1 MNNLLIK
8 IKIEWRICDMA
19 KARVIIVCKKCGEKF
34 TWSKD
39 CSNRE
44 EANKAEEWAV
54 KNIEECP
61 DCTFKAK
68 IKYEN
73 QKAQEL
79 TEELQLPKLE
89 GSEKQITW
97 ANTIRIKFIEYYNR
111 VKSLP
116 STKTNK
122 QICENFEDIIQ
133 KEITAK
139 YWIDNRYSNIEDLT
153 INKD

>member
-1 MNNLLIK
+1 
-8 IKIEWRICDMA
+8 MA
-19 KARVIIVCKKCGEKF
+19 KAKISIICKTCGEKF
-34 TWSKD
+34 TWSRE
-39 CSNRE
+39 CSNRDS
-44 EANKAEEWAV
+44 ANQTEEWAL
-54 KNIEECP
+54 KNVEECP
-61 DCTFKAK
+61 ECIFKARV
-68 IKYEN
+68 KYEN
-73 QKAQEL
+73 EQAMEMSESL
-79 TEELQLPKLE
+79 DLPKLE

>member
-1 MNNLLIK
+1 
-8 IKIEWRICDMA
+8 MA

-34 TWSKD
+34 TWSKE
-39 CSNRE
+39 CNNRE
-44 EANKAEEWAV
+44 DADKAEEWAI
-54 KNIEECP
+54 KNVEECP
-61 DCTFKAK
+61 ECTFKARV
-68 IKYEN
+68 KYEN
-73 QKAQEL
+73 EQAMEMSENL
-79 TEELQLPKLE
+79 DLPKLE
-89 GSEKQITW
+89 GSEKQIAW

-122 QICENFEDIIQ
+122 QICESFEDIIQ

-139 YWIDNRYSNIEDLT
+139 FWINNKYSNIEDLT

>member
-1 MNNLLIK
+1 
-8 IKIEWRICDMA
+8 MA

-89 GSEKQITW
+89 GSEKQIAW
-97 ANTIRIKFIEYYNR
+97 ANTIRIKFIDCYNN
-111 VKSLP
+111 LLT
-116 STKTNK
+116 STKKQDKIKKQTFQKIIKNK
-122 QICENFEDIIQ
+122 IHTRFWINNRNETFDKLVEDFMNDE
-133 KEITAK
+133 K
-139 YWIDNRYSNIEDLT
+139 SS
-153 INKD
+153 

>member
-1 MNNLLIK
+1 
-8 IKIEWRICDMA
+8 MA

-39 CSNRE
+39 CSKRE
-44 EANKAEEWAV
+44 EANKSEEWAA

-61 DCTFKAK
+61 ECTFKARV
-68 IKYEN
+68 KYEN
-73 QKAQEL
+73 EQAMEMSENL
-79 TEELQLPKLE
+79 DLPKLE
-89 GSEKQITW
+89 GSEKQIAW

-153 INKD
+153 INKN

>member
-1 MNNLLIK
+1 
-8 IKIEWRICDMA
+8 MA